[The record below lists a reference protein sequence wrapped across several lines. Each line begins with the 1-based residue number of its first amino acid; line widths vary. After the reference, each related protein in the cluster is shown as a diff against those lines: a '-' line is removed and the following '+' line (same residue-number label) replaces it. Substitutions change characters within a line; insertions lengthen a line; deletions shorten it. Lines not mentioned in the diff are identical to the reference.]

1 MRHYPVFLD
10 PARLRA
16 LVVGAGAVGL
26 RKIGTLLDCGAAH
39 VLALDTAPP
48 SPELTALLGR
58 PGLDF
63 ARRPFAPDDL
73 DDRTLAFAC
82 TGDPGVNARV
92 AEAARK
98 RGVAVNVADAPEL
111 GTFIVPATVDS
122 GALTVAFSTG
132 GASPALA
139 RRVGA
144 EMRAHFGPQYG
155 LFLTLMERMRPQV
168 LALGLG
174 TPANTELFRALVG
187 CGLLEA
193 LGRADREAA
202 GALLAGLLPGPLV
215 PKIGELLDGLC

>member
-48 SPELTALLGR
+48 SPELQGLLAR
-58 PGLDF
+58 PGLEF
-63 ARRPFAPDDL
+63 ARRPFAPGDL
-73 DDRTLAFAC
+73 DGRTLAFAC
-82 TGDPGVNARV
+82 TGDPGVNAQV
-92 AEAARK
+92 AGAARE
-98 RGVAVNVADAPEL
+98 RGVPVNVADAPEL
-111 GTFIVPATVDS
+111 GTFIVPATVES

-139 RRVGA
+139 RRIGE
-144 EMRAHFGPQYG
+144 EMRGHFGPAYG

-174 TPANTELFRALVG
+174 TPANTELFRALVA

-193 LGRADREAA
+193 LGRADRDGAA
-202 GALLAGLLPGPLV
+202 ALLAELLPGPLV